1 MVPEAHRKPVSF
13 PGWKEALAAS
23 GESAARQNVFAREI
37 IAFLRRC
44 KQLHSPASVAP
55 AKQYLGPA
63 PRQDETGVRKVNA
76 GDGAG

>member
-1 MVPEAHRKPVSF
+1 MGSENEAVSF
-13 PGWKEALAAS
+13 PTWKEALAAS

-44 KQLHSPASVAP
+44 KQLHSPASVAS
-55 AKQYLGPA
+55 AKQYPGTA
-63 PRQDETGVRKVNA
+63 PRQDETGVRKANA